1 MDGLLVVV
9 LVLVVWFLV
18 LPRVPGVSRFFT

>member
-1 MDGLLVVV
+1 MDGLLVVL
-9 LVLVVWFLV
+9 LVLVVWFFV